1 VILHVLH
8 MEAFLNA
15 NLFGFLLMLAQLLA
29 TVVLR
34 LFNGDDAID
43 DATDGI
49 EMPLVSASF
58 N

>member
-1 VILHVLH
+1 

-43 DATDGI
+43 VATDGI